1 MLTASCCA
9 CSLVGRKSPF
19 LIYSLLST
27 LRGTYKF
34 NVAVIQYLARF
45 TSRLTLAI
53 DVSFSCQL
61 LGLTSS

>member
-27 LRGTYKF
+27 LNGEKQR
-34 NVAVIQYLARF
+34 NVHVEPNIHLIRIGSIGRVIVLIE
-45 TSRLTLAI
+45 TLK
-53 DVSFSCQL
+53 DS
-61 LGLTSS
+61 